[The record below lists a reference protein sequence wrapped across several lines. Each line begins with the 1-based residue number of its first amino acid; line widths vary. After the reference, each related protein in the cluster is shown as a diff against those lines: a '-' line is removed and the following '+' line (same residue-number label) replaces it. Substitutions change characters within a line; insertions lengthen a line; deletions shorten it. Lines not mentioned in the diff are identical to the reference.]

1 MTREEAKS
9 ILLNAAWLG
18 TNEGREKI
26 ESAVEFL
33 CGEPCDD
40 AISRQA
46 VLDAIGRVGMC
57 KCSTNEIEA
66 VSECTRAVKALPLV
80 TAEPKTGRW
89 IKHDN
94 GAWWECSKC
103 HAERAY
109 GNEYCPDCGS
119 HNGDI
124 AKMVEPQESEEQT

>member
-66 VSECTRAVKALPLV
+66 VSECTRAVKALPPV
-80 TAEPKTGRW
+80 TAEPKTGHW
-89 IKHDN
+89 IKRPH
-94 GAWWECSKC
+94 GFKCSNC
-103 HAERAY
+103 LIVHSHTSIF
-109 GNEYCPDCGS
+109 CPSCGT
-119 HNGDI
+119 
-124 AKMVEPQESEEQT
+124 KMVEQSATKEGGT